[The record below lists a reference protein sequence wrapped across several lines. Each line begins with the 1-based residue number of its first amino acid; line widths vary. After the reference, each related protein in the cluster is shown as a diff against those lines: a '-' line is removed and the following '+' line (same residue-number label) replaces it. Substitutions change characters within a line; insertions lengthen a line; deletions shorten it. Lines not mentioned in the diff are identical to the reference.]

1 MEQSNKKAGIYLG
14 ISLLLAVLIWYAVNN
29 SVTVQLTVED
39 VPVEFLS
46 ETTLAERALTLSEGR
61 GATVDLTFEMPRS
74 TVLKFNPD
82 KLCVTADLA
91 SVYTTGVQNIT
102 WNVQV
107 PDGVNS
113 ADVKIVTPTSR
124 VTKIRVDELFRNTVE
139 IRCKLV
145 GSVEEG
151 YLAGTVKFLPETLEL
166 RGQQVDVMQ
175 VSYAQVTLNISD
187 ATSTIVELAD
197 FTLYDFAD
205 MPIVS
210 DKIYPA
216 VEQIQVTLPVQST
229 KEVPL
234 RVELIESAGAR
245 AENLEY
251 SISPEFITL
260 SGDASHLAAVDEI
273 VLGTLAVED
282 LREGTDY
289 VFDIVLP
296 EELENL
302 SNVTEARMSVLSHD
316 MAVRSIDVT
325 NVEYLNAPQEGLTV
339 TTMTS
344 SLSVRLQGTAADLA
358 QLRRQDVHVVADL
371 SSVADAIG
379 SYTVPVSIEVDGGRD
394 IGVIG
399 SYQVV
404 VRIDPL
410 PEPEPEPELPA
421 ETQEGGQAA

>member
-1 MEQSNKKAGIYLG
+1 MEQSNKRAGIYLG
-14 ISLLLAVLIWYAVNN
+14 ISLLLAILIWYAVNN

-82 KLCVTADLA
+82 KLHVTADLA

-210 DKIYPA
+210 DRIYPA

-251 SISPEFITL
+251 SISPEFVTL

-325 NVEYLNAPQEGLTV
+325 NVEYINAPEEGLTV

-344 SLSVRLQGTAADLA
+344 SLSIRLQGTAADLA
-358 QLRRQDVHVVADL
+358 QLRRQDVHAVADL

-379 SYTVPVSIEVDGGRD
+379 SYTVPVSVELDGGRD

-399 SYQVV
+399 SYQAV

-410 PEPEPEPELPA
+410 PEPEPEPELPG
-421 ETQEGGQAA
+421 ETQEGGQTA